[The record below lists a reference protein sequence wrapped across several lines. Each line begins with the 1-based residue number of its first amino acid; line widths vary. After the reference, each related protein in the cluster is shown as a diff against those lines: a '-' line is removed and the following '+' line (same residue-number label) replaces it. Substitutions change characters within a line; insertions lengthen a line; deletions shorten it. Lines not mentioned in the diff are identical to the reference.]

1 MFLAKKELKRLK
13 LINQAAITIQRYLR
27 RVILKRYEQPEVIS
41 KIEKIQRAFRTY
53 LKLHPV

>member
-13 LINQAAITIQRYLR
+13 FINQAAITIQRYLR

>member
-13 LINQAAITIQRYLR
+13 FINQAAITIQRYLR
-27 RVILKRYEQPEVIS
+27 RVILKRYEQPDLIS